1 MSNAMSI
8 SEIAEDVLKNLPLDL
23 RCEID
28 ENNQRK
34 AYSTLEQANIQ
45 DRINLELKKIFP
57 SGRKS
62 EKSQLVG
69 SLKDLGFERTDDLV
83 GAITGESGEQVR
95 RRRIVKK
102 ALDENP
108 EKYHHTVKKVD
119 SGKTTFTTLF
129 HQINRRENPKTPPLP
144 KGQYNVILADPP
156 WKFEFGLSGAA
167 SDHYSTMELDDIKE
181 LGKKIPAAKDAYLFL
196 WGTMSKPREAVE
208 VISSWGFEIKSQF
221 IWVKEKNEK
230 IQEGPGFYVHGSHEI
245 LYICKR
251 GEIPV
256 PLEESRRSSV
266 VKAPRGRH
274 SVKPEIFYEII
285 EAMVPKAKYLELFA
299 RPQKKRTAWTY
310 WGNET
315 K

>member
-1 MSNAMSI
+1 MSDSL
-8 SEIAEDVLKNLPLDL
+8 STIAEDVLQKLPLDL

-45 DRINLELKKIFP
+45 DRINKELKKLFP
-57 SGRKS
+57 SGKKS
-62 EKSQLVG
+62 TNSQLVG
-69 SLKDLGFERTDDLV
+69 SLKDLGYDRTDDLV

-95 RRRIVKK
+95 RRRVVKK

-108 EKYHHTVKKVD
+108 KKYQHTVKKVD

-144 KGQYNVILADPP
+144 EGQYNVILADPP
-156 WKFEFGLSGAA
+156 WKFEFGLTGAA
-167 SDHYSTMELDDIKE
+167 SDQYPTMELDDIKE

-208 VISSWGFEIKSQF
+208 VISSWNFEIKSQF
-221 IWVKEKNEK
+221 VWVKEKEGK
-230 IQEGPGFYVHGSHEI
+230 IQRGPGFYVHGSHEL

-251 GEIPV
+251 GDMPV
-256 PLEESRRSSV
+256 PDEESRHSSV

-274 SVKPEIFYEII
+274 SAKPELFYDII
-285 EAMVPKAKYLELFA
+285 EGMVPNAKYLELFA
-299 RPQKKRTAWTY
+299 RPQKKRFGWTY
-310 WGNET
+310 WGT
-315 K
+315 DVK

>member
-1 MSNAMSI
+1 MTDEVSV
-8 SEIAEDVLKNLPLDL
+8 SEIAEDVLQKLPKDL

-34 AYSTLEQANIQ
+34 SYSTLEQANIQ
-45 DRINLELKKIFP
+45 ERITQELKKIFP
-57 SGRKS
+57 AGRKPA
-62 EKSQLVG
+62 KSQLVG
-69 SLKDLGFERTDDLV
+69 SLKNMGYSRTDDLV

-108 EKYHHTVKKVD
+108 AKYNHTVKKVD

-144 KGQYNVILADPP
+144 DGEFNCILADPP
-156 WKFEFGLSGAA
+156 WKFEFGLTGSA
-167 SDHYSTMELDDIKE
+167 SDHYPTMELEDIKE

-208 VISSWGFEIKSQF
+208 VIASWGFEIKSQF
-221 IWVKEKNEK
+221 VWVKEKDGK
-230 IQEGPGFYVHGSHEI
+230 VQKGPGFYVYGSHEL

-251 GEIPV
+251 GNIPL
-256 PLEESRRSSV
+256 PDEQARHASV
-266 VKAPRGRH
+266 VKAQRGRH
-274 SVKPEIFYEII
+274 SVKPDIFYDII
-285 EAMVPKAKYLELFA
+285 EAMVPNARYLELFA
-299 RPQKKRTAWTY
+299 RPNKKRKGWTY
-310 WGNET
+310 WGNDV